1 MNSAELSLPKTLTDY
16 DAYFNPGLTLNR
28 TERVEDTAS
37 LTSFGIAAQ
46 ELCCF
51 FVFFFLIKTA
61 HISTNTILHFHNTLQ
76 YKAKDK
82 VLLFLTAKHQK
93 QSNVLKRDWQNKVSD
108 SHLME
113 Y

>member
-51 FVFFFLIKTA
+51 FVFFF
-61 HISTNTILHFHNTLQ
+61 N
-76 YKAKDK
+76 
-82 VLLFLTAKHQK
+82 
-93 QSNVLKRDWQNKVSD
+93 
-108 SHLME
+108 
-113 Y
+113 